1 MNVRPGDTTRADQ
14 NRKSHLRQYLARLES
29 NIADAQSTA
38 DVRALIDDHDHGR
51 ISDLGEA
58 IRSTAQHLRDRAFGA
73 DVFIAYDLLAI
84 SYANECP
91 PGVGYYFRRAVE
103 YGLHMKPTEGRQ
115 HESPSPQDI

>member
-1 MNVRPGDTTRADQ
+1 MSVRPGDTTRADQ

-38 DVRALIDDHDHGR
+38 DVRALVNDHDHGR
-51 ISDLGEA
+51 ISHLDEA
-58 IRSTAQHLRDRAFGA
+58 IRSTAQHLRNRAFGA

-84 SYANECP
+84 SYGHESP

-103 YGLHMKPTEGRQ
+103 YGLHMKSTQGQ
-115 HESPSPQDI
+115 QYESPSPQDI